1 LRGFFGDFFGSVAA
15 ASVDSTAANAADG
28 VSDAAGEG
36 GSARAGSVEADAP
49 SVAGAGVAGFETTHI
64 GASWP
69 LDLDVFAAADVPG
82 FLTTHR
88 GGGSERAACLNS
100 GAMIEG
106 GVEPDGLDV
115 TREVCD
121 RTLPVISGAAVVAV
135 EDVRALAVTR
145 DAGSE
150 RTTNAVPD
158 GWTVL
163 PEDS

>member
-64 GASWP
+64 GASERP
-69 LDLDVFAAADVPG
+69 VVLDIVADFV
-82 FLTTHR
+82 TTHR

>member
-28 VSDAAGEG
+28 VSDPAGEG

-64 GASWP
+64 GASERP
-69 LDLDVFAAADVPG
+69 VDLDVFAAADVPD
-82 FLTTHR
+82 FVTAHR

-121 RTLPVISGAAVVAV
+121 RTLPVISGAAAVVV
-135 EDVRALAVTR
+135 DVRPLAVTR

>member
-1 LRGFFGDFFGSVAA
+1 MRGFFGDFFGSVAA

-82 FLTTHR
+82 FLT
-88 GGGSERAACLNS
+88 
-100 GAMIEG
+100 AMIEG

-150 RTTNAVPD
+150 RTAT
-158 GWTVL
+158 GWLFTVG
-163 PEDS
+163 STSQWKTMAKTA

>member
-1 LRGFFGDFFGSVAA
+1 
-15 ASVDSTAANAADG
+15 
-28 VSDAAGEG
+28 
-36 GSARAGSVEADAP
+36 
-49 SVAGAGVAGFETTHI
+49 VAGAGVAGFETIHI
-64 GASWP
+64 GTSGRP
-69 LDLDVFAAADVPG
+69 VDLDVFAAADVPD
-82 FLTTHR
+82 FVTAHR

-100 GAMIEG
+100 GATIEG
-106 GVEPDGLDV
+106 GLEPDGLDA

-135 EDVRALAVTR
+135 EDVRALPVTR

>member
-88 GGGSERAACLNS
+88 GGGSERAAC
-100 GAMIEG
+100 A
-106 GVEPDGLDV
+106 

-135 EDVRALAVTR
+135 EDVRPLAVTR

>member
-1 LRGFFGDFFGSVAA
+1 MRGFFGDFFGSVAA

-82 FLTTHR
+82 FLTAHR

-100 GAMIEG
+100 GATIEG
-106 GVEPDGLDV
+106 GVGPDGFDA

-135 EDVRALAVTR
+135 EDVRPLAVTR